1 MAGIPPLP
9 PGWEAVPSGHE
20 YYFWNRIT
28 NETTWQR
35 PAPVHAPRAGP
46 PPPAAIPPSVSAT
59 QAATEVGML
68 GMARAHAR
76 GA

>member
-1 MAGIPPLP
+1 MPPLP

-46 PPPAAIPPSVSAT
+46 PPPAAT
-59 QAATEVGML
+59 QAATEVGVA
-68 GMARAHAR
+68 GMARARVRAG